1 MQEMNPNQSMRNRKF
16 SHNLEFKFIQD
27 HLLWF
32 SKKTPADLIRPPK
45 LIAEGLNSQEIN
57 KQ

>member
-1 MQEMNPNQSMRNRKF
+1 MNPNQSMRNRKF